1 VIGLLL
7 KLLWRG
13 VRDVSLHPLAQ
24 LLTLVAVTMISLLAG
39 AILLVFHSVD
49 QELIKNR
56 GQVRFQVF
64 WAGETPEAEVR
75 AQWAELARLDG
86 LAAMDTYTPQQALAE
101 LSRTLEGDFA
111 WLAGQNPL
119 PYSAYLSFSLPS
131 KDVPE
136 GWAFGLLEKLKD
148 LPGVRKVHFNPL
160 QMELAR
166 GWLAVSQAVV
176 WPIVG
181 FLGLVVALV
190 VGNTIRLSLLT
201 RRDEVEILSLVG
213 AKPWFIRLPL
223 LAGGALQG
231 LCGGGIALGLLKLG
245 QHLVREALDVP
256 PLFLRI
262 EFLPWPQAA
271 GLVAAVT
278 LVGVASSFVAG
289 RN

>member
-1 VIGLLL
+1 
-7 KLLWRG
+7 
-13 VRDVSLHPLAQ
+13 
-24 LLTLVAVTMISLLAG
+24 LTLVAVTMISLLAG